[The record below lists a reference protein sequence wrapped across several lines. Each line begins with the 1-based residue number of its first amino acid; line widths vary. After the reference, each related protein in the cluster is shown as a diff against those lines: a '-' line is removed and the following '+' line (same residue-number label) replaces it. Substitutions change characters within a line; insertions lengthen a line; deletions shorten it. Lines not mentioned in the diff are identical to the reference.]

1 VVRSSNPLPFTG
13 RNEARDRGTPQNPP
27 PNIPPLYSR
36 REEADW
42 KEYIQSHGDVP
53 AYDWE
58 KEYKE
63 GWLDRIK
70 GKVEKKLSDTA
81 WFNDLVW
88 EIEKKMEEEEYKKEM
103 KRLADEKKG
112 NNADA

>member
-1 VVRSSNPLPFTG
+1 VVRSSDPLPSAG
-13 RNEARDRGTPQNPP
+13 RNEARDRGPP
-27 PNIPPLYSR
+27 RIPSKYPSLYSR
-36 REEADW
+36 RDEADW

-103 KRLADEKKG
+103 QRLADERKG